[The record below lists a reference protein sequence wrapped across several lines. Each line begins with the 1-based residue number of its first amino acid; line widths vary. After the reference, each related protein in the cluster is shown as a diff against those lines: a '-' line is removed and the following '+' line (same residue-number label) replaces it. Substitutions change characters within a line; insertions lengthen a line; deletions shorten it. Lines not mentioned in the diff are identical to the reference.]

1 MPCSRLRSKR
11 FLLIIEDLAHRSDDD
26 LAARSLGPFQE
37 LALWL
42 LRDARD
48 PDRLLESFDTW
59 IPTMLQLLRSPS
71 GIELFSTLLR
81 YMFRV
86 VGPMKE
92 ADLRARIDRM
102 SHDAQE
108 AFYSYADYLEDK
120 GRHAGREEGRQE
132 GCVGTLRS
140 LLLFKFKLSSLDPA
154 YEARLQAA
162 PPEVIDRYLHRVLTA
177 DSLAAVFDD

>member
-1 MPCSRLRSKR
+1 MTARPHDACSRSRSKR

-26 LAARSLGPFQE
+26 LAARLLGPFQK

-71 GIELFSTLLR
+71 GIELFSTLIR

-120 GRHAGREEGRQE
+120 GRHAGRI
-132 GCVGTLRS
+132 GTLRS